1 MSAVIKKALV
11 YLCAIMMF
19 VSFLFIDNPITN
31 RLEYVNYICIT
42 MLVFFVFRDIFKQVL
57 GNKDEK

>member
-57 GNKDEK
+57 GNKDGK

>member
-1 MSAVIKKALV
+1 MAAVIKKALV

-57 GNKDEK
+57 GNKDGK